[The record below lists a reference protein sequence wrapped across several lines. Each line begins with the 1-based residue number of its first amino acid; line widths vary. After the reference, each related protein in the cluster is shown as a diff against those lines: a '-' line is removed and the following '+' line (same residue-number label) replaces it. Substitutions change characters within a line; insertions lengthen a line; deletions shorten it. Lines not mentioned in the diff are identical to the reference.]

1 MTAAQHMQVR
11 MQGVSCSTTN
21 PVPAMVPLNCE
32 RSRNYAA
39 NNLANPHGLQQRYRP
54 HRSHVRTTMLC
65 VRAAAHVLPYK
76 DSQHPS
82 RCRDPLSAPKCCH
95 LPL

>member
-1 MTAAQHMQVR
+1 MVESQCLRQRRRPVEAPAASEGPPTDMTAAQHMQVR

-39 NNLANPHGLQQRYRP
+39 NNLANPHGL
-54 HRSHVRTTMLC
+54 
-65 VRAAAHVLPYK
+65 
-76 DSQHPS
+76 
-82 RCRDPLSAPKCCH
+82 
-95 LPL
+95 